1 MRRRNPIP
9 LLRTLAL
16 VEGASFLVLLFV
28 AMPLKYFAGLPMAV
42 KVVGWIHGVLFV
54 AFVAA
59 LVWTM
64 IAARWSIGRG
74 ALVLVAALV
83 PFGPFVIDRRMKGY
97 AEEFEARG
105 GVEGPVL
112 AAPRERGS

>member
-9 LLRTLAL
+9 MLRTLAMI
-16 VEGASFLVLLFV
+16 EGASFLVLLFV
-28 AMPLKYFAGLPMAV
+28 AMPLKYFAGVPMAV
-42 KVVGWIHGVLFV
+42 TVVGWIHGVLF
-54 AFVAA
+54 AALVAA

-64 IAARWSIGRG
+64 IAARWPFARG
-74 ALVLVAALV
+74 VLVFVAALA

-105 GVEGPVL
+105 GDERAAL
-112 AAPRERGS
+112 AVPRERAG